1 MTSELSANCFQST
14 PPPKP
19 WERRTFI
26 VKKLYL
32 LPKTYKEL
40 HRKEKSL
47 SGIDKKRK
55 GYFSP
60 SLYF

>member
-1 MTSELSANCFQST
+1 MTSGLKANCFQRNS
-14 PPPKP
+14 PKP

-32 LPKTYKEL
+32 LPKIYKEL
-40 HRKEKSL
+40 HRNEKSL

-55 GYFSP
+55 GYF
-60 SLYF
+60 